1 MIRETALNMSDSA
14 GKFGLEGLIFLLE
27 NKKGFSPT
35 TSFKFYIYE
44 EASKKIVKNGI
55 KL

>member
-1 MIRETALNMSDSA
+1 MSENA
-14 GKFGLEGLIFLLE
+14 GKIGLEGLIFMLE
-27 NKKGFSPT
+27 NKEGFPST